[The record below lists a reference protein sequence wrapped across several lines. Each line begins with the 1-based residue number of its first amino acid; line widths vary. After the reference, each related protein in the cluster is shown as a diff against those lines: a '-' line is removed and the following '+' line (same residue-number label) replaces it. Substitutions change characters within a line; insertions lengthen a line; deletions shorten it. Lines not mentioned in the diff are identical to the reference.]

1 MFYIDLPL
9 VILAKMKHHFRRH
22 SAVRKGVVQTLGR
35 QELDSNVLKSA
46 LLHRHVLHVPK
57 LVLAH
62 GFVVEPKRAYASN
75 GAVAQELQ
83 RYHVRVEL
91 DGVSPSGDEEHEISQ
106 TATSHLEVEP
116 RSIGWVS
123 FTVNSAFVFWS

>member
-1 MFYIDLPL
+1 MHRNKFPIMDVYAMFYIDLPL

-22 SAVRKGVVQTLGR
+22 SAVLEGDVQTLGR

-62 GFVVEPKRAYASN
+62 GVGVEPIRPFASD
-75 GAVAQELQ
+75 GAVAQELLG
-83 RYHVRVEL
+83 YHVTVE
-91 DGVSPSGDEEHEISQ
+91 
-106 TATSHLEVEP
+106 
-116 RSIGWVS
+116 
-123 FTVNSAFVFWS
+123 

>member
-62 GFVVEPKRAYASN
+62 GFGVEPKCLYTTDC
-75 GAVAQELQ
+75 AVAQEK
-83 RYHVRVEL
+83 RNNYVTVE
-91 DGVSPSGDEEHEISQ
+91 
-106 TATSHLEVEP
+106 
-116 RSIGWVS
+116 
-123 FTVNSAFVFWS
+123 